1 MRKHSK
7 IPEIK
12 YPLLLLLPAAIFFAL
27 ALEPFGFA
35 SAGFVCIF
43 LILYFTKQLTIVSSG
58 KQTLLATFLFSSFVT
73 LTSFYWIWNAIRNIS
88 GQGVV
93 ISSLLFLV
101 YALVSFYKVGI
112 IFFGSVYLTKFRN
125 IKDSH
130 FLLFVIPSLFLISDW
145 ICPMIFPVYWGDL
158 FRNNIL
164 WRQMARLGTEVL
176 GFVSVISASLIYLMI
191 LKSDKGMRTY
201 SLYLFPILCFFSLNL
216 YFLSETIPQG
226 PTLHL
231 ALLQPNTEYAKRDV
245 QENHAWMTKTIQ
257 SVYDIGL
264 EAIRNSP
271 KPIDLLVMPESAIPF
286 LGTLDSKDTES
297 TYSKSFVDVTES
309 LVRFSNAPL
318 VFNELVSDQ
327 GSRNSLTLLHP
338 ISMVSERRYK
348 QVLLPFGEYLPGEK
362 QIPWLRIL
370 LPETS
375 HHVPG
380 KLTDALGFQTK
391 TGEIVT
397 FSPLVCYEVMYPEL
411 IRKMMVHSPSEFIL
425 NLTNDSWFES
435 LTETQQHAGAGRL
448 RSIESGRPVVRVAVT
463 GLTTA
468 YDPWGREMMGE
479 LQTFQKAIGYLDLP
493 TVLKERTTPYIQIG
507 PSPWRIMAV
516 FLLFFVFFRSPRRI
530 LPHKMKNEIEI

>member
-58 KQTLLATFLFSSFVT
+58 KKTLLATFLFSSFVT

-176 GFVSVISASLIYLMI
+176 GFVSVISTSLIYLMI
-191 LKSDKGMRTY
+191 LKSDKGIRTY
-201 SLYLFPILCFFSLNL
+201 SLYLFPIFCFSHSIYTF
-216 YFLSETIPQG
+216 FQKP
-226 PTLHL
+226 
-231 ALLQPNTEYAKRDV
+231 
-245 QENHAWMTKTIQ
+245 
-257 SVYDIGL
+257 
-264 EAIRNSP
+264 SP
-271 KPIDLLVMPESAIPF
+271 KAQLSISHYYNQTQNMRKEKFRKTMP
-286 LGTLDSKDTES
+286 G
-297 TYSKSFVDVTES
+297 
-309 LVRFSNAPL
+309 
-318 VFNELVSDQ
+318 
-327 GSRNSLTLLHP
+327 
-338 ISMVSERRYK
+338 
-348 QVLLPFGEYLPGEK
+348 
-362 QIPWLRIL
+362 
-370 LPETS
+370 
-375 HHVPG
+375 
-380 KLTDALGFQTK
+380 
-391 TGEIVT
+391 
-397 FSPLVCYEVMYPEL
+397 
-411 IRKMMVHSPSEFIL
+411 
-425 NLTNDSWFES
+425 
-435 LTETQQHAGAGRL
+435 
-448 RSIESGRPVVRVAVT
+448 
-463 GLTTA
+463 
-468 YDPWGREMMGE
+468 
-479 LQTFQKAIGYLDLP
+479 
-493 TVLKERTTPYIQIG
+493 
-507 PSPWRIMAV
+507 
-516 FLLFFVFFRSPRRI
+516 
-530 LPHKMKNEIEI
+530 